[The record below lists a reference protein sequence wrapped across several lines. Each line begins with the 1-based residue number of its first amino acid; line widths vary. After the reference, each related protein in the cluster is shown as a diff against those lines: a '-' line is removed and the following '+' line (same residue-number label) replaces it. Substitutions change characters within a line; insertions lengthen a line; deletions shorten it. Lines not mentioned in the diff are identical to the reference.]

1 MADSISFDRA
11 IEFYDRTRGF
21 PEQMV
26 NLVGEFIYKTA
37 QLSSESSVLEV
48 GIGTGRIAMP
58 LSTHVKQI
66 TGIDI
71 SAKMMGV
78 LQQKFTG
85 SNIYVAQ
92 ADGMQLPFA
101 DNQFDTISL
110 THILHLVADSK
121 QVVHELAR
129 VLRPSGVLI
138 HSGNHRETPALKDA
152 FDAYYEVAPGPKRVW
167 LKQIRELLQS
177 LGWQEHT
184 QDVLRFEDS
193 YQARND
199 IEYIEQRLGSRSWN
213 TSDEDHDMGMA
224 ALHKVLQERG
234 ITPETI
240 VESTIPFSVDVYRPP
255 Q

>member
-101 DNQFDTISL
+101 DNQFDAISL
-110 THILHLVADSK
+110 THMSC
-121 QVVHELAR
+121 
-129 VLRPSGVLI
+129 
-138 HSGNHRETPALKDA
+138 
-152 FDAYYEVAPGPKRVW
+152 
-167 LKQIRELLQS
+167 
-177 LGWQEHT
+177 
-184 QDVLRFEDS
+184 
-193 YQARND
+193 
-199 IEYIEQRLGSRSWN
+199 
-213 TSDEDHDMGMA
+213 TS
-224 ALHKVLQERG
+224 
-234 ITPETI
+234 
-240 VESTIPFSVDVYRPP
+240 
-255 Q
+255 